1 MQKIITDAYI
11 SFSMF
16 GLLFILIFGILAI
29 AISFSLEPILSCL
42 QRRAGLHHYSCSEW
56 SINQTLQLQRLAYE
70 EAGTGGKWLHTND
83 YVPVTEA
90 GQNLALLDLLDP
102 NHPRLSAPLDL
113 ALVDSLQKSSAG
125 GNDDDDDDDDGNN
138 VVDQVSVVSN
148 EVVDQGQRQEGPDAE
163 EVTAGG
169 SMRYARPGP
178 EVTVA
183 HRGL

>member
-1 MQKIITDAYI
+1 MQKIITDAYV

-16 GLLFILIFGILAI
+16 GLLFILIFGILSI

-70 EAGTGGKWLHTND
+70 EAGTGGKWSHTNE

-113 ALVDSLQKSSAG
+113 ALVDSLQKPSAG
-125 GNDDDDDDDDGNN
+125 ANDDDVDDD

-148 EVVDQGQRQEGPDAE
+148 EVVEQGQHQERPEDE
-163 EVTAGG
+163 EVTTGEINEVRQAG
-169 SMRYARPGP
+169 
-178 EVTVA
+178 T
-183 HRGL
+183 